1 MMEKATMVLMF
12 VMLAGIYFL
21 GRMVVVLFM
30 LAGIYFLGCV
40 AVVLSM
46 VKQMLRWLKR

>member
-21 GRMVVVLFM
+21 GCVVVVLF
-30 LAGIYFLGCV
+30 
-40 AVVLSM
+40 M